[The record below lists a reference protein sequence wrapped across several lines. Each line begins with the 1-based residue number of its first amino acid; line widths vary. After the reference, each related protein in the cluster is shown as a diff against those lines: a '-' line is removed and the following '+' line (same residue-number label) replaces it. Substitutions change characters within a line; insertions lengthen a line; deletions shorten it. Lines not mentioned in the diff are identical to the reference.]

1 LWSENETKRSGIMYR
16 GNETIKIKT
25 FFDQETYGM
34 TPNGATYV
42 SCKYAHEFAE
52 EFINRPDVEALD
64 IKYSQNC
71 ICVIYRDRKDKNEIG
86 GQEE

>member
-1 LWSENETKRSGIMYR
+1 MYK
-16 GNETIKIKT
+16 GHKTIKIKT
-25 FFDQETYGM
+25 FFDHESYEM

-64 IKYSQNC
+64 IKYSQKS
-71 ICVIYRDRKDKNEIG
+71 ICVIYRYKIKKGIENK
-86 GQEE
+86 